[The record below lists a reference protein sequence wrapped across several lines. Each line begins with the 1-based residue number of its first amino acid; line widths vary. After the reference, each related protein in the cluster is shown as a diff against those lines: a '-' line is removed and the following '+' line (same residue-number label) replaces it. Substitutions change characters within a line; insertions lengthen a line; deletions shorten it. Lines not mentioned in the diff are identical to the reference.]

1 MAATYVANYPQL
13 LRTLATDQRIVYLC
27 GAGAS
32 MSLAH
37 HRLSWP
43 NWILAGKDYL
53 DAAGQAELD
62 KRIGSWTTEELIDA
76 VTFLLENL
84 KDAGLYESFMAGT
97 IGSLHPVND
106 EFKEALRKI

>member
-27 GAGAS
+27 GAGVS

-37 HRLSWP
+37 HKLSWP
-43 NWILAGKDYL
+43 NWILARKDYL

-62 KRIGSWTTEELIDA
+62 KRIGSWTTEKLIDA
-76 VTFLLENL
+76 VTFLKRPTLCLEHSVALGN
-84 KDAGLYESFMAGT
+84 KAGSARFGE
-97 IGSLHPVND
+97 
-106 EFKEALRKI
+106 R